1 MNVKGWKC
9 KSLKVL
15 HRFLTICCFPSLK
28 KSLSQL
34 SIIIFT
40 AINGILHSTRQKGG
54 EVKTLCNNYW
64 YEALLVFKQKYE
76 ENFLILLHTR
86 NLKVLLIVNM
96 TNCVMTYC
104 NVIFYVNM
112 EYSPPVGRSGTDSL
126 SQSTSGSSFSWLPPR
141 ASNFFLRPGL
151 STSGFKS
158 SSITISLTIL
168 KLDGYWRLRWGSDSW
183 DESTQQN
190 LEFFSWTGA
199 ALRRGERS
207 F

>member
-1 MNVKGWKC
+1 LLFSKFKEIF
-9 KSLKVL
+9 KSTLNYN
-15 HRFLTICCFPSLK
+15 
-28 KSLSQL
+28 
-34 SIIIFT
+34 FT

-54 EVKTLCNNYW
+54 EVKTLCNNCW

-96 TNCVMTYC
+96 TNCAMTYC
-104 NVIFYVNM
+104 NVIFYVNI

-168 KLDGYWRLRWGSDSW
+168 EPDGYWRFSWGSDSW